1 MVSELFNKICEI
13 VKADKNVVD
22 FGMYEDTEWIVLN
35 PLFALDEDEC
45 MGALRKLC
53 ANVFVEC
60 EDIKKFEINTYFC
73 EAIFYF

>member
-22 FGMYEDTEWIVLN
+22 FGMYEDTEWISLT

-45 MGALRKLC
+45 MDALRKLC
-53 ANVFVEC
+53 SDVFAQC
-60 EDIKKFEINTYFC
+60 DDIKKFEINEYFC
-73 EAIFYF
+73 EVAFYF